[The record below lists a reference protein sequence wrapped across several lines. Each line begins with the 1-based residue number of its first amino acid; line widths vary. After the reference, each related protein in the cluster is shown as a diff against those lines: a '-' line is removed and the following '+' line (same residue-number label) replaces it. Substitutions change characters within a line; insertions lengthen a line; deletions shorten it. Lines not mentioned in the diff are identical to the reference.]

1 MVDDGVVV
9 IFITLGLPKHQNINQ
24 KIIGDL
30 YKVWASLFWDS
41 NAFGNMIWIRSTW
54 W

>member
-9 IFITLGLPKHQNINQ
+9 VILITLGLPTHQNIN
-24 KIIGDL
+24 KTNLEI
-30 YKVWASLFWDS
+30 YKVWASLFWDF

-54 W
+54 